1 MANLNKGLVTLKVR
15 LTRKNVKEWRLA
27 RSKISH
33 PKSYLNICIDAP
45 F

>member
-15 LTRKNVKEWRLA
+15 LTRKNVKKWGLVS
-27 RSKISH
+27 SKIFH